1 MSTPAVP
8 EETPPAAAREAW
20 RRLWATGV
28 TDTFGDTPQPGAGPA
43 ARPPLAEHWLGWLA
57 RHVTPGAR
65 VLDLGTG
72 NGALPRWLLQ
82 ACPAQPLHCDGVD
95 VVPVQPAWLATL
107 PAEQQA
113 RLRFH
118 AGVSAARLPFESASY
133 DLVLSQYGIEYAGWP
148 QALPEALR
156 MLAPG
161 GRLAL
166 ALHHA
171 ASRPARLAHEEIRH
185 AHWLM
190 QSGWLDA
197 ASQMAQALS
206 LLGSESGRQ
215 ALAREPRWAAVRQQ
229 FDRWQ
234 QDLRERGDDSVC
246 PDLLYDAQHW
256 CTQAFRVSAEQ
267 GAGAGQAAMAQLG
280 QQLQDTEA
288 RLQDLLAHVL
298 DETQFQTLSQH
309 VAQAG
314 LTVLEARS
322 LHDGGHLMGWW
333 LSAQRPG
340 SAPPP

>member
-1 MSTPAVP
+1 MTAPAAPQV
-8 EETPPAAAREAW
+8 PPAASSHEAW

-28 TDTFGDTPQPGAGPA
+28 TDTFGDNPQPGAGPA

-57 RHVTPGAR
+57 RHVPQGAR

-82 ACPAQPLHCDGVD
+82 ACPTLPLHCDGVD
-95 VVPVQPAWLATL
+95 VVPVHPAWVANL
-107 PAEQQA
+107 PAAQRAQ
-113 RLRFH
+113 LQFH
-118 AGVSAARLPFESASY
+118 AGVSAAQLPFESGRY
-133 DLVLSQYGIEYAGWP
+133 DLVLSQYGLEYAGWP
-148 QALPEALR
+148 HALPEALR

-185 AHWLM
+185 AQWLL

-197 ASQMAQALS
+197 ATQMAQALS

-234 QDLRERGDDSVC
+234 QDLRELGDDSVC

-267 GAGAGQAAMAQLG
+267 GAGAGQAAMVRLS
-280 QQLQDTEA
+280 QQVQDTQA

-298 DETQFQTLSQH
+298 DEAQFQTVCQQ
-309 VAQAG
+309 VAEAG
-314 LTVLEARS
+314 LTVHEARS

-340 SAPPP
+340 SALD